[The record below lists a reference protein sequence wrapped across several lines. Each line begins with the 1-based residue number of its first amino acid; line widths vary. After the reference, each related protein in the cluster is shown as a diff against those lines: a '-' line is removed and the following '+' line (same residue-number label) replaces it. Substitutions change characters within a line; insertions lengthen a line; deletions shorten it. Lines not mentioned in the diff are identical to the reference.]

1 MKKQKITVSATVVSE
16 HEQVKTK
23 EANQNILILKKEFA
37 VVPDTKEMLN
47 DHKQS
52 QVLNSE
58 PKVNLIQEQGPFILK
73 KEFEVIENK
82 LSKESNIFNLKKGTS
97 KLLEVRKVSKS
108 LGEKPILKN
117 ISLTLQPGKIVGLLG
132 PNGSG
137 KTTLFNLII
146 GKIFPDQ
153 GSILFNNEP
162 INNLPI
168 HLRSLKGISLL
179 EQHKGLFGNMTAEDN
194 LYAILELHIKDKEK
208 IYERIDAL
216 LAYFD
221 LAYLKNTKANLL
233 SGGEYK
239 KISILQRICNPNIS
253 TLLLDEPCAAL
264 DPLSINSLKE
274 FILELKK
281 IGLSILIT
289 DHNYW
294 AIENILDK
302 AYLIKDGQIL
312 VEGTTDKISND
323 KNAIKYYLGGNFRL

>member
-1 MKKQKITVSATVVSE
+1 MKKKTKIRAGIITEQESFAKEGIEQNIFLLEKKFSISYQDEDVSE
-16 HEQVKTK
+16 SHKK
-23 EANQNILILKKEFA
+23 ENDNKPVLKNEKAFFLKKEF
-37 VVPDTKEMLN
+37 
-47 DHKQS
+47 Q
-52 QVLNSE
+52 
-58 PKVNLIQEQGPFILK
+58 
-73 KEFEVIENK
+73 VIEKKNYLK
-82 LSKESNIFNLKKGTS
+82 DNIFNLKKNSS
-97 KLLEVRKVSKS
+97 KLLQVKKVSKS
-108 LGEKPILKN
+108 LGKRPILKN
-117 ISLTLQPGKIVGLLG
+117 ISLSLEPGKIVGLLG

-146 GKIFPDQ
+146 GKIFPDE
-153 GSILFNNEP
+153 GDILFNGEP
-162 INNLPI
+162 IHNMPI

-208 IYERIDAL
+208 IYERIDSL

-221 LAYLKNTKANLL
+221 LAYLRKTKANLL

-264 DPLSINSLKE
+264 DPLSINSLKG

-281 IGLSILIT
+281 MGLSILIT

-312 VEGTTDKISND
+312 VEGTTQKISND
-323 KNAIKYYLGGNFRL
+323 KNAIKYYLGGNFRF

>member
-23 EANQNILILKKEFA
+23 EENQNILILKKEFA
-37 VVPDTKEMLN
+37 IVPDTKEMLN

-58 PKVNLIQEQGPFILK
+58 PKVDLIQEQGPFILK

-194 LYAILELHIKDKEK
+194 LYAILELHIKEKEK

>member
-1 MKKQKITVSATVVSE
+1 MKKKITLKADI
-16 HEQVKTK
+16 EQKGFIKKEVKQDVFLLEREFSISQK
-23 EANQNILILKKEFA
+23 QEDDNKSVLKKDKAFLLKKEF
-37 VVPDTKEMLN
+37 KL
-47 DHKQS
+47 
-52 QVLNSE
+52 
-58 PKVNLIQEQGPFILK
+58 
-73 KEFEVIENK
+73 IENK
-82 LSKESNIFNLKKGTS
+82 IYQKDNIFNLKKNTS
-97 KLLEVRKVSKS
+97 KLLQIKKVSKS
-108 LGEKPILKN
+108 LGKRPILKN
-117 ISLTLQPGKIVGLLG
+117 ISLSLEPGKIVGLLG

-146 GKIFPDQ
+146 GKIFPDE
-153 GSILFNNEP
+153 GDILFNGEP
-162 INNLPI
+162 IHNMPI

-208 IYERIDAL
+208 IYERIDSL

-221 LAYLKNTKANLL
+221 LAYLRKTKANLL

-264 DPLSINSLKE
+264 DPLSINSLKG

-281 IGLSILIT
+281 MGLSILIT

-312 VEGTTDKISND
+312 VEGTTQKISND
-323 KNAIKYYLGGNFRL
+323 KNAIKYYLGGNFRF

>member
-1 MKKQKITVSATVVSE
+1 MKKKITLKADI
-16 HEQVKTK
+16 EQKSFIQKEVKQDVFLLEREFSISQKK
-23 EANQNILILKKEFA
+23 EDDNKSVLKKDKAFLLKKEF
-37 VVPDTKEMLN
+37 KL
-47 DHKQS
+47 
-52 QVLNSE
+52 
-58 PKVNLIQEQGPFILK
+58 
-73 KEFEVIENK
+73 IENK
-82 LSKESNIFNLKKGTS
+82 IYQKDNIFNLKKNTS
-97 KLLEVRKVSKS
+97 KLLQIKKVSKS
-108 LGEKPILKN
+108 LGKRPILKN
-117 ISLTLQPGKIVGLLG
+117 ISLSLEPGKIVGLLG

-146 GKIFPDQ
+146 GKIFPDE
-153 GSILFNNEP
+153 GDILFNGEP
-162 INNLPI
+162 IHNMPI

-208 IYERIDAL
+208 IYERIDSL

-221 LAYLKNTKANLL
+221 LAYLRKTKANLL

-274 FILELKK
+274 FILALKK
-281 IGLSILIT
+281 MGLSILIT

-312 VEGTTDKISND
+312 VEGTTQKISND
-323 KNAIKYYLGGNFRL
+323 KNAIKYYLGGNFRF

>member
-1 MKKQKITVSATVVSE
+1 MKKKITLKADI
-16 HEQVKTK
+16 EQKGFIKKEVKQDVFLLEREFSISQKK
-23 EANQNILILKKEFA
+23 EDDNKSVLKKDKAFLLKKEF
-37 VVPDTKEMLN
+37 KL
-47 DHKQS
+47 
-52 QVLNSE
+52 
-58 PKVNLIQEQGPFILK
+58 
-73 KEFEVIENK
+73 IENK
-82 LSKESNIFNLKKGTS
+82 IYQKDNIFNLKKNTS
-97 KLLEVRKVSKS
+97 KLLQVKKVSKS
-108 LGEKPILKN
+108 LGKRPILKN
-117 ISLTLQPGKIVGLLG
+117 ISLSLEPGKIVGLLG

-146 GKIFPDQ
+146 GKIFPDE
-153 GSILFNNEP
+153 GSILFNGEP
-162 INNLPI
+162 IHNMPI

-208 IYERIDAL
+208 IYERIDSL

-221 LAYLKNTKANLL
+221 LAYLRKTKANLL

-264 DPLSINSLKE
+264 DPLSINSLKG

-281 IGLSILIT
+281 MGLSILIT

-312 VEGTTDKISND
+312 VEGTTQKISND
-323 KNAIKYYLGGNFRL
+323 KNAIKYYLGGNFRF

>member
-1 MKKQKITVSATVVSE
+1 MKKQKITVTATVVSE
-16 HEQVKTK
+16 QEQVKTK
-23 EANQNILILKKEFA
+23 EENQNILILKKEFA
-37 VVPDTKEMLN
+37 IVPDTKEMLN

-194 LYAILELHIKDKEK
+194 LYAILELHIKDKEN

>member
-1 MKKQKITVSATVVSE
+1 MKKKITLKADI
-16 HEQVKTK
+16 EQKSFIKKEVKQDVFLLEREFSISQK
-23 EANQNILILKKEFA
+23 QEDDNKSVLKKDKAFLLKKEF
-37 VVPDTKEMLN
+37 KL
-47 DHKQS
+47 
-52 QVLNSE
+52 
-58 PKVNLIQEQGPFILK
+58 
-73 KEFEVIENK
+73 IENK
-82 LSKESNIFNLKKGTS
+82 IYQKDNIFNLKKNTS
-97 KLLEVRKVSKS
+97 KLLQVKKVSKS
-108 LGEKPILKN
+108 LGKRPILKN
-117 ISLTLQPGKIVGLLG
+117 ISLSLEPGKIVGLLG

-146 GKIFPDQ
+146 GKIFPDE
-153 GSILFNNEP
+153 GDILFNGEP
-162 INNLPI
+162 IHNMPI

-208 IYERIDAL
+208 IYERIDSL

-221 LAYLKNTKANLL
+221 LAYLRKTKANLL

-281 IGLSILIT
+281 MGLSILIT

-312 VEGTTDKISND
+312 VEGTTQKISND
-323 KNAIKYYLGGNFRL
+323 KNAIKYYLGGNFRF

>member
-1 MKKQKITVSATVVSE
+1 MKKKITLKADI
-16 HEQVKTK
+16 EQKSFIQKEVKQDVFLLEREFSISQKK
-23 EANQNILILKKEFA
+23 EDDNKSVLKKDKAFLLKKEF
-37 VVPDTKEMLN
+37 KL
-47 DHKQS
+47 
-52 QVLNSE
+52 
-58 PKVNLIQEQGPFILK
+58 
-73 KEFEVIENK
+73 IENK
-82 LSKESNIFNLKKGTS
+82 IYQKDNIFNLKKNTS
-97 KLLEVRKVSKS
+97 KLLQIKKVSKS
-108 LGEKPILKN
+108 LGKRPILKN
-117 ISLTLQPGKIVGLLG
+117 ISLSLEPGKIVGLLG

-146 GKIFPDQ
+146 GKIFPDE
-153 GSILFNNEP
+153 GNILFNGEP
-162 INNLPI
+162 IHNMPI

-208 IYERIDAL
+208 IYERIDSL

-221 LAYLKNTKANLL
+221 LAYLRKTKANLL

-264 DPLSINSLKE
+264 DPLSINSLKG

-281 IGLSILIT
+281 MGLSILIT

-312 VEGTTDKISND
+312 VEGTTQKISND
-323 KNAIKYYLGGNFRL
+323 KNAIKYYLGGNFRF

>member
-1 MKKQKITVSATVVSE
+1 MKKKITLKADI
-16 HEQVKTK
+16 EQKGFVKK
-23 EANQNILILKKEFA
+23 EVKQDVFLLEREFSISQKKEDDNKSVLKKDKAFLLKKEF
-37 VVPDTKEMLN
+37 KL
-47 DHKQS
+47 
-52 QVLNSE
+52 
-58 PKVNLIQEQGPFILK
+58 
-73 KEFEVIENK
+73 IENK
-82 LSKESNIFNLKKGTS
+82 IYQKDNIFNLKKNTS
-97 KLLEVRKVSKS
+97 KLLQIKKVSKS
-108 LGEKPILKN
+108 LGKRPILKN
-117 ISLTLQPGKIVGLLG
+117 ISLSLEPGKIVGLLG

-146 GKIFPDQ
+146 GKIFPDE
-153 GSILFNNEP
+153 GDILFNGEP
-162 INNLPI
+162 IHNMPI

-208 IYERIDAL
+208 IYERIDSL

-221 LAYLKNTKANLL
+221 LAYLRKTKANLL

-264 DPLSINSLKE
+264 DPLSINSLKG

-281 IGLSILIT
+281 MGLSILIT

-312 VEGTTDKISND
+312 VEGTTQKISND
-323 KNAIKYYLGGNFRL
+323 KNAIKYYLGGNFRF

>member
-1 MKKQKITVSATVVSE
+1 MKKQKITVTATVVSE

-37 VVPDTKEMLN
+37 IVPDTKEMLN

-58 PKVNLIQEQGPFILK
+58 PKIDLIQEQSPFILK

-82 LSKESNIFNLKKGTS
+82 LSKENNIFNLKKGTS

-323 KNAIKYYLGGNFRL
+323 KNAIKYYLGGNFRF

>member
-1 MKKQKITVSATVVSE
+1 MKKKITLKADI
-16 HEQVKTK
+16 EQKSFIQKKVKQDVFLLEREFSISQKK
-23 EANQNILILKKEFA
+23 EDDNKSVLKKDKAFLLKKEF
-37 VVPDTKEMLN
+37 KL
-47 DHKQS
+47 
-52 QVLNSE
+52 
-58 PKVNLIQEQGPFILK
+58 
-73 KEFEVIENK
+73 IENK
-82 LSKESNIFNLKKGTS
+82 IYQKDNIFNLKKNTS
-97 KLLEVRKVSKS
+97 KLLQIKKVSKS
-108 LGEKPILKN
+108 LGKRPILKN
-117 ISLTLQPGKIVGLLG
+117 ISLSLEPGKIVGLLG

-146 GKIFPDQ
+146 GKIFPDE
-153 GSILFNNEP
+153 GNILFNGEP
-162 INNLPI
+162 IHNMPI

-208 IYERIDAL
+208 IYDRIDSL

-221 LAYLKNTKANLL
+221 LAYLRKTKANLL

-264 DPLSINSLKE
+264 DPLSINSLKG

-281 IGLSILIT
+281 MGLSILIT

-312 VEGTTDKISND
+312 VEGTTQKISND
-323 KNAIKYYLGGNFRL
+323 KNAIKYYLGGNFRF

>member
-1 MKKQKITVSATVVSE
+1 MKKQKITVAATVVSE
-16 HEQVKTK
+16 QEQVKTK
-23 EANQNILILKKEFA
+23 EENQNILILKKEFA
-37 VVPDTKEMLN
+37 IDPDTKEMLN

-58 PKVNLIQEQGPFILK
+58 PKVNLIQEQDPFILK

>member
-1 MKKQKITVSATVVSE
+1 MKKKITLKADI
-16 HEQVKTK
+16 EQKGFIKKEVKQDVFLLEREFSISQK
-23 EANQNILILKKEFA
+23 QEDDNKSVLKKDKAFLLKKEF
-37 VVPDTKEMLN
+37 KL
-47 DHKQS
+47 
-52 QVLNSE
+52 
-58 PKVNLIQEQGPFILK
+58 
-73 KEFEVIENK
+73 IENK
-82 LSKESNIFNLKKGTS
+82 IYQKDNIFNLKKNTS
-97 KLLEVRKVSKS
+97 KLLQIKKVSKS
-108 LGEKPILKN
+108 LGKRPILKN
-117 ISLTLQPGKIVGLLG
+117 ISLSLEPGKIVGLLG

-146 GKIFPDQ
+146 GKIFPDE
-153 GSILFNNEP
+153 GNILFNGEP
-162 INNLPI
+162 IHNMPI

-208 IYERIDAL
+208 IYERIDSL

-221 LAYLKNTKANLL
+221 LAYLRKTKANLL

-281 IGLSILIT
+281 MGLSILIT

-302 AYLIKDGQIL
+302 AYLIRDGQIL
-312 VEGTTDKISND
+312 VEGTTQKISND
-323 KNAIKYYLGGNFRL
+323 KNAIKYYLGGNFRF

>member
-1 MKKQKITVSATVVSE
+1 MKKQKITVSATVVSD

-37 VVPDTKEMLN
+37 IVPDTKEMLN

-52 QVLNSE
+52 QALNSE
-58 PKVNLIQEQGPFILK
+58 PKVDLIQEQGPFILK

-162 INNLPI
+162 IQNLPI

>member
-1 MKKQKITVSATVVSE
+1 MKKQKITVTATVVSE

-23 EANQNILILKKEFA
+23 EENQNILILKKEFA
-37 VVPDTKEMLN
+37 IVPDTKEMLN
-47 DHKQS
+47 DHQQS

-58 PKVNLIQEQGPFILK
+58 PKVDLIQEQGPFILK

>member
-1 MKKQKITVSATVVSE
+1 MKKKITLKADI
-16 HEQVKTK
+16 EQKGFIQKEVKQDVFLLEREFSISQK
-23 EANQNILILKKEFA
+23 QEDDNKSVLKKDKAFLLKKEF
-37 VVPDTKEMLN
+37 KL
-47 DHKQS
+47 
-52 QVLNSE
+52 
-58 PKVNLIQEQGPFILK
+58 
-73 KEFEVIENK
+73 IENK
-82 LSKESNIFNLKKGTS
+82 IYQKDNIFNLKKNTS
-97 KLLEVRKVSKS
+97 KLLQVKKVSKS
-108 LGEKPILKN
+108 LGKRPILKN
-117 ISLTLQPGKIVGLLG
+117 ISLSLEPGKIVGLLG

-146 GKIFPDQ
+146 GKIFPDE
-153 GSILFNNEP
+153 GDILFNGEP
-162 INNLPI
+162 IHNMPI

-194 LYAILELHIKDKEK
+194 LYAILELHIKDKGK
-208 IYERIDAL
+208 IYDRIDSL

-221 LAYLKNTKANLL
+221 LAYLRKTKANLL

-281 IGLSILIT
+281 MGLSILIT

-312 VEGTTDKISND
+312 VEGTTQKISND
-323 KNAIKYYLGGNFRL
+323 KNAIKYYLGGNFRF

>member
-23 EANQNILILKKEFA
+23 EENQNILILKKEFA
-37 VVPDTKEMLN
+37 IDPDTKEMLN

-58 PKVNLIQEQGPFILK
+58 PKVNLIQEQDPFILK

>member
-1 MKKQKITVSATVVSE
+1 MLEREFSISQKQEDDNKSVLKKDKAF
-16 HEQVKTK
+16 
-23 EANQNILILKKEFA
+23 LLKKEF
-37 VVPDTKEMLN
+37 KL
-47 DHKQS
+47 
-52 QVLNSE
+52 
-58 PKVNLIQEQGPFILK
+58 
-73 KEFEVIENK
+73 IENK
-82 LSKESNIFNLKKGTS
+82 IYQKDNIFNLKKNTS
-97 KLLEVRKVSKS
+97 KLLQIKKVSKS
-108 LGEKPILKN
+108 LGKRPILKN
-117 ISLTLQPGKIVGLLG
+117 ISLSLEPGKIVGLLG

-146 GKIFPDQ
+146 GKIFPDE
-153 GSILFNNEP
+153 GDILFNGEP
-162 INNLPI
+162 IHNMPI

-208 IYERIDAL
+208 IYERIDSL

-221 LAYLKNTKANLL
+221 LAYLKKTKANLL

-281 IGLSILIT
+281 MGLSILIT

-312 VEGTTDKISND
+312 VEGTTQKISND
-323 KNAIKYYLGGNFRL
+323 KNAIKYYLGGNFRF

>member
-1 MKKQKITVSATVVSE
+1 MKKKITLKADI
-16 HEQVKTK
+16 EQKGFIKKEVKQDVFLLEREFSISQK
-23 EANQNILILKKEFA
+23 QEDDNKSVLKKDKAFLLKKEF
-37 VVPDTKEMLN
+37 KL
-47 DHKQS
+47 
-52 QVLNSE
+52 
-58 PKVNLIQEQGPFILK
+58 
-73 KEFEVIENK
+73 IENK
-82 LSKESNIFNLKKGTS
+82 IYQKDNIFNLKKNTS
-97 KLLEVRKVSKS
+97 KLLQIKKVSKS
-108 LGEKPILKN
+108 LGKRPILKN
-117 ISLTLQPGKIVGLLG
+117 ISLSLEPGKIVGLLG

-146 GKIFPDQ
+146 GKIFPDE
-153 GSILFNNEP
+153 GSILFNGEP
-162 INNLPI
+162 IHNMPI

-208 IYERIDAL
+208 IYERIDSL

-221 LAYLKNTKANLL
+221 LAYLRKTKANLL

-253 TLLLDEPCAAL
+253 ALLLDEPCAAL

-281 IGLSILIT
+281 MGLSILIT

-312 VEGTTDKISND
+312 VEGTTQKISND
-323 KNAIKYYLGGNFRL
+323 KNAIKYYLGGNFRF

>member
-1 MKKQKITVSATVVSE
+1 MKKEKITVSATAVSDD
-16 HEQVKTK
+16 EQVKTK
-23 EANQNILILKKEFA
+23 RVNQNILILKKEFA

-58 PKVNLIQEQGPFILK
+58 PKVDLIQEQGPFILK
-73 KEFEVIENK
+73 KEFEIIENK

-97 KLLEVRKVSKS
+97 KLLEVKKVSKS

-162 INNLPI
+162 IQNLPI

-323 KNAIKYYLGGNFRL
+323 KIGRAHV

>member
-1 MKKQKITVSATVVSE
+1 MKKKITLKANI
-16 HEQVKTK
+16 EQKGFIKKEVKQDVFLLEREFSISQKK
-23 EANQNILILKKEFA
+23 EDDNKSVLKKDKAFLLKKEF
-37 VVPDTKEMLN
+37 KL
-47 DHKQS
+47 
-52 QVLNSE
+52 
-58 PKVNLIQEQGPFILK
+58 
-73 KEFEVIENK
+73 IENK
-82 LSKESNIFNLKKGTS
+82 IYQKDNIFNLKKNTS
-97 KLLEVRKVSKS
+97 KLLQIKKVSKS
-108 LGEKPILKN
+108 LGKRPILKN
-117 ISLTLQPGKIVGLLG
+117 ISLSLEPGKIVGLLG

-146 GKIFPDQ
+146 GKIFPDE
-153 GSILFNNEP
+153 GDILFNGEP
-162 INNLPI
+162 IHNMPI

-208 IYERIDAL
+208 IYERIDSL

-221 LAYLKNTKANLL
+221 LAYLRKTKANLL

-274 FILELKK
+274 FILELKRM
-281 IGLSILIT
+281 GLSILIT

-312 VEGTTDKISND
+312 VEGTTQKISND
-323 KNAIKYYLGGNFRL
+323 KNAIKYYLGGNFRF

>member
-1 MKKQKITVSATVVSE
+1 MKKQKITVTATVVSE

-23 EANQNILILKKEFA
+23 EASQNILILKKEFA
-37 VVPDTKEMLN
+37 IVPDTKEMLN

-162 INNLPI
+162 IQNLPI

>member
-1 MKKQKITVSATVVSE
+1 MKKKITLKADI
-16 HEQVKTK
+16 EQKSFIQKEVKQDVFLLEREFSISQKK
-23 EANQNILILKKEFA
+23 EDDNKSVLKKDKAFLLKKEF
-37 VVPDTKEMLN
+37 KL
-47 DHKQS
+47 
-52 QVLNSE
+52 
-58 PKVNLIQEQGPFILK
+58 
-73 KEFEVIENK
+73 IENK
-82 LSKESNIFNLKKGTS
+82 IYQKDNIFNLKKNTS
-97 KLLEVRKVSKS
+97 KLLQIKKVSKS
-108 LGEKPILKN
+108 LGKRPILKN
-117 ISLTLQPGKIVGLLG
+117 ISLSLEPGKIVGLLG

-146 GKIFPDQ
+146 GKIFPDE
-153 GSILFNNEP
+153 GNILFNGEP
-162 INNLPI
+162 IHNMPI

-208 IYERIDAL
+208 IYERIDSL

-221 LAYLKNTKANLL
+221 LAYLKKTKANLL

-281 IGLSILIT
+281 MGLSILIT

-312 VEGTTDKISND
+312 VEGTTQKISND
-323 KNAIKYYLGGNFRL
+323 KNAIKYYLGGNFRF

>member
-1 MKKQKITVSATVVSE
+1 MKKKITLKADI
-16 HEQVKTK
+16 EQKGFIKK
-23 EANQNILILKKEFA
+23 EFKQDVFLLEKEFSISQKKEDDNKSVLKKNEAFLLKKEF
-37 VVPDTKEMLN
+37 KL
-47 DHKQS
+47 
-52 QVLNSE
+52 
-58 PKVNLIQEQGPFILK
+58 
-73 KEFEVIENK
+73 IENK
-82 LSKESNIFNLKKGTS
+82 IYQKDNIFNLKKNTS
-97 KLLEVRKVSKS
+97 KLLQVKKVSKS
-108 LGEKPILKN
+108 LGKRPILKN
-117 ISLTLQPGKIVGLLG
+117 ISLSLEPGKIVGLLG

-146 GKIFPDQ
+146 GKIFPDE
-153 GSILFNNEP
+153 GDILFNGEP
-162 INNLPI
+162 IHNMPI

-208 IYERIDAL
+208 IYERIDSL

-221 LAYLKNTKANLL
+221 LAYLRKTKANLL

-281 IGLSILIT
+281 MGLSILIT

-312 VEGTTDKISND
+312 VEGTTQKISND
-323 KNAIKYYLGGNFRL
+323 KNAIKYYLGGNFRF

>member
-1 MKKQKITVSATVVSE
+1 MKKKITLKADI
-16 HEQVKTK
+16 EQKSFIQKEVKQDVFLLEREFSISQKK
-23 EANQNILILKKEFA
+23 EDDNKSVLKKDKAFLLKKEF
-37 VVPDTKEMLN
+37 KL
-47 DHKQS
+47 
-52 QVLNSE
+52 
-58 PKVNLIQEQGPFILK
+58 
-73 KEFEVIENK
+73 IENK
-82 LSKESNIFNLKKGTS
+82 IYQKDNIFNLKKNTS
-97 KLLEVRKVSKS
+97 KLLQVKKVSKS
-108 LGEKPILKN
+108 LGKRPILKN
-117 ISLTLQPGKIVGLLG
+117 ISLSLEPGKIVGLLG

-146 GKIFPDQ
+146 GKIFPDE
-153 GSILFNNEP
+153 GDILFNGEP
-162 INNLPI
+162 IHNMPI

-208 IYERIDAL
+208 IYERIDSL

-221 LAYLKNTKANLL
+221 LAYLRKTKANLL

-281 IGLSILIT
+281 MGLSILIT

-312 VEGTTDKISND
+312 VEGTTQKISND
-323 KNAIKYYLGGNFRL
+323 KNAIKYYLGGNFRF

>member
-1 MKKQKITVSATVVSE
+1 MKKKITLKADI
-16 HEQVKTK
+16 EQKGFIKKEVKQDVFLLEREFSISQKK
-23 EANQNILILKKEFA
+23 EDDNKSVLKKDKAFLLKKEF
-37 VVPDTKEMLN
+37 KL
-47 DHKQS
+47 
-52 QVLNSE
+52 
-58 PKVNLIQEQGPFILK
+58 
-73 KEFEVIENK
+73 IENK
-82 LSKESNIFNLKKGTS
+82 IYQKDNIFNLKKNTS
-97 KLLEVRKVSKS
+97 KLLQIKKVSKS
-108 LGEKPILKN
+108 LGKRPILKN
-117 ISLTLQPGKIVGLLG
+117 ISLSLEPGKIVGLLG

-146 GKIFPDQ
+146 GKIFPDE
-153 GSILFNNEP
+153 GDILFNGEP
-162 INNLPI
+162 IHNMPI

-208 IYERIDAL
+208 IYERIDSL

-221 LAYLKNTKANLL
+221 LAYLKKTKANLL

-264 DPLSINSLKE
+264 DPLSINSLKG

-281 IGLSILIT
+281 MGLSILIT

-312 VEGTTDKISND
+312 VEGTTQKISND
-323 KNAIKYYLGGNFRL
+323 KNAIKYYLGGNFRF

>member
-1 MKKQKITVSATVVSE
+1 MKKQKITVSATVLSD

-23 EANQNILILKKEFA
+23 EENQNILILKKEFA
-37 VVPDTKEMLN
+37 IVPDTKEMLN

-58 PKVNLIQEQGPFILK
+58 PKVNLIQEQDPFILK

-162 INNLPI
+162 IQNLPI

>member
-1 MKKQKITVSATVVSE
+1 MKKKITLKADI
-16 HEQVKTK
+16 EQKGFVKK
-23 EANQNILILKKEFA
+23 EVKQDVFLLEREFSISQKQEDDNKSVLKKDKAFLLKKEF
-37 VVPDTKEMLN
+37 KL
-47 DHKQS
+47 
-52 QVLNSE
+52 
-58 PKVNLIQEQGPFILK
+58 
-73 KEFEVIENK
+73 IENK
-82 LSKESNIFNLKKGTS
+82 IYQKDNIFNLKKNTS
-97 KLLEVRKVSKS
+97 KLLQIKKVSKS
-108 LGEKPILKN
+108 LGKRPILKN
-117 ISLTLQPGKIVGLLG
+117 ISLSLEPGKIVGLLG

-146 GKIFPDQ
+146 GKIFPDE
-153 GSILFNNEP
+153 GDILFNGEQIHNM
-162 INNLPI
+162 PI

-208 IYERIDAL
+208 IYERIDSL

-221 LAYLKNTKANLL
+221 LAYLRKTKANLL

-264 DPLSINSLKE
+264 DPLSINSLKG

-281 IGLSILIT
+281 MGLSILIT

-312 VEGTTDKISND
+312 VEGTTQKISND
-323 KNAIKYYLGGNFRL
+323 KNAIKYYLGGNFRF

>member
-1 MKKQKITVSATVVSE
+1 MKKQKITIAATIVSE
-16 HEQVKTK
+16 HEQVKAK
-23 EANQNILILKKEFA
+23 ETNQNIFILKKEFA
-37 VVPDTKEMLN
+37 VVPDTKEILN
-47 DHKQS
+47 DHEKVP
-52 QVLNSE
+52 VLNTE
-58 PKVNLIQEQGPFILK
+58 PKVDLIQEQDPFILK

-82 LSKESNIFNLKKGTS
+82 LSKESNIFNLKKGIS

-108 LGEKPILKN
+108 LGKKPILKN

-162 INNLPI
+162 IQNLPI

>member
-1 MKKQKITVSATVVSE
+1 MKKKITLKADI
-16 HEQVKTK
+16 EQKSFIKKEVKQDVFLLEK
-23 EANQNILILKKEFA
+23 EFSISQKKEDDNKSVLKKDKAFLLKKEF
-37 VVPDTKEMLN
+37 KL
-47 DHKQS
+47 
-52 QVLNSE
+52 
-58 PKVNLIQEQGPFILK
+58 
-73 KEFEVIENK
+73 IENK
-82 LSKESNIFNLKKGTS
+82 IYQKDNIFNLKKNTS
-97 KLLEVRKVSKS
+97 KLLQIKKVSKS
-108 LGEKPILKN
+108 LGKRPILKN
-117 ISLTLQPGKIVGLLG
+117 ISLSLEPGKIVGLLG

-146 GKIFPDQ
+146 GKIFPDE
-153 GSILFNNEP
+153 GDILFNGEP
-162 INNLPI
+162 IHNMPI

-208 IYERIDAL
+208 IYERIDSL

-221 LAYLKNTKANLL
+221 LAYLRKTKANLL

-281 IGLSILIT
+281 MGLSILIT

-312 VEGTTDKISND
+312 VEGTTQKISND
-323 KNAIKYYLGGNFRL
+323 KNAIKYYLGGNFRF